1 MVNFMYIWR
10 HAQSCLSLCDLK
22 DYSPF
27 RLLCSWDCP
36 GKNTGV
42 GCYFSSTHLPNLG
55 IKPTSPVAPKLQA
68 DSLPLSHQGSPM
80 YTLPQFKKKGGE
92 GEMKSRYTYKVI
104 VY

>member
-10 HAQSCLSLCDLK
+10 HAQSCLTLCDLK

-80 YTLPQFKKKGGE
+80 YTLPQF
-92 GEMKSRYTYKVI
+92 
-104 VY
+104 